1 MTEAR
6 ILVVD
11 DEAAMLENCRRL
23 LVRAGH
29 ECQTLVDPT
38 EAREVLMDT
47 QPDVMLVDLRMP
59 GLDGMT
65 LLTVA
70 LAEDPDL
77 PVIVMTAY
85 GTVASAVRAIGEG
98 AFDYLT
104 KPFTRDQLL
113 TTVQR
118 AIRHRGLT
126 RENRALR
133 EQVARGARTDE
144 LVGSSPAFV
153 KLMKA
158 AKKVAPTDANV
169 LISGETGTGK
179 ELIARYLHAHGS
191 RKKGPFVPVD
201 CASLPEHLLES
212 ELFGHERGAFTG
224 ADTQKIGLLEH
235 ANKGTVFL
243 DECGELTME
252 LQAKFLRALE
262 ERQIRRLGRSTM
274 INIDVRVI
282 AATNIDLKA
291 AVAAGTFR
299 EDLYYRLDVVPLR
312 VPPLRERKGDIVV
325 LLQKFLAHYSA
336 VKQQQPPR
344 LSQDVLDVFEAY
356 EWPGNIRELRNLT
369 QRLIVLNESGHVTL
383 ADLPEALRPL
393 VSELDDVLAEG
404 PLPYQEARTKAL
416 QLFQDRYVKR
426 LLKASDGNVTK
437 AARTAGVS
445 RRTVHR
451 WMVGA
456 DDPVTVGD
464 HED

>member
-1 MTEAR
+1 
-6 ILVVD
+6 
-11 DEAAMLENCRRL
+11 
-23 LVRAGH
+23 
-29 ECQTLVDPT
+29 
-38 EAREVLMDT
+38 
-47 QPDVMLVDLRMP
+47 MP

-70 LAEDPDL
+70 LADDPDL

-153 KLMKA
+153 KLMKS
-158 AKKVAPTDANV
+158 AKKVAPTDASV

-262 ERQIRRLGRSTM
+262 ERQIRRLGGSTM
-274 INIDVRVI
+274 IDIDVRVI
-282 AATNIDLKA
+282 AATNVDLKA

-299 EDLYYRLDVVPLR
+299 EDLYYRLDIVPLR
-312 VPPLRERKGDIVV
+312 VPPLRERKADILV
-325 LLQKFLAHYSA
+325 LLQKFLTHYSA
-336 VKQQQPPR
+336 AQQRRPPR
-344 LSQDVLDVFEAY
+344 LSPDVVDVFEAY
-356 EWPGNIRELRNLT
+356 NWPGNIRELRNLT
-369 QRLIVLNESGHVTL
+369 QRLIVLNESGHITL

-393 VSELDDVLAEG
+393 VSEMDDVLAEG

-416 QLFQDRYVKR
+416 QLFQARYVER

-437 AARTAGVS
+437 AARTARVS

-451 WMVGA
+451 WIVGA
-456 DDPVTVGD
+456 DDPVTGQD
-464 HED
+464 HEN

>member
-1 MTEAR
+1 MSDGK

-11 DEAAMLENCRRL
+11 DEVAMLENCRRL

-47 QPDVMLVDLRMP
+47 QPDVLLLDLRMP

-65 LLTVA
+65 LLTIA
-70 LAEDPDL
+70 LADDPDL

-133 EQVARGARTDE
+133 EQVARGVMTDE
-144 LVGSSPAFV
+144 LVGSSAAFV
-153 KLMKA
+153 KLMKSA
-158 AKKVAPTDANV
+158 RKVAPTDASV

-191 RKKGPFVPVD
+191 RRKGPFVPVD
-201 CASLPEHLLES
+201 CASLSEHLLES

-224 ADTQKIGLLEH
+224 ADTKRIGLLEH

-243 DECGELTME
+243 DECSDMTME

-262 ERQIRRLGRSTM
+262 EREIRRLGSSAI
-274 INIDVRVI
+274 INIDVRII
-282 AATNIDLKA
+282 AATNVDLKA
-291 AVAAGTFR
+291 AVEAGKFR
-299 EDLYYRLDVVPLR
+299 EDLYYRLDVIPLR
-312 VPPLRERKGDIVV
+312 VPPLRERRGDILV

-336 VKQQQPPR
+336 VKQQRPPH
-344 LSQDVLDVFEAY
+344 LSPDVVDVFEAY

-369 QRLIVLNESGHVTL
+369 QRLVVLNESGHITL
-383 ADLPEALRPL
+383 ADLPETLRPV
-393 VSELDDVLAEG
+393 VSELDGVPADG
-404 PLPYQEARTKAL
+404 PLPYQRARTKAL
-416 QLFQDRYVKR
+416 QLFQARYVKR
-426 LLKASDGNVTK
+426 LLQASEGNVTK
-437 AARTAGVS
+437 AAQTAGVS

-451 WMVGA
+451 WLVGA
-456 DDPVTVGD
+456 DDPVTVR
-464 HED
+464 EREN